1 VQAKKYYDLGR
12 FAEAIQLCDQIDE
25 HNRFCSEAL
34 HHAAETQNQE
44 VVNGDA
50 FLMYQA
56 QAVSGDSSIDD
67 SMTETTPPQN
77 FAGVSPASLKV
88 RCYLLN
94 FDLMLISTAE
104 AE

>member
-1 VQAKKYYDLGR
+1 MNTIVFVQKLYIMLQKHRIKRFVLG
-12 FAEAIQLCDQIDE
+12 D
-25 HNRFCSEAL
+25 
-34 HHAAETQNQE
+34 T
-44 VVNGDA
+44 
-50 FLMYQA
+50 FLMFQA

-88 RCYLLN
+88 LFYLHIL
-94 FDLMLISTAE
+94 DLILIPTAE